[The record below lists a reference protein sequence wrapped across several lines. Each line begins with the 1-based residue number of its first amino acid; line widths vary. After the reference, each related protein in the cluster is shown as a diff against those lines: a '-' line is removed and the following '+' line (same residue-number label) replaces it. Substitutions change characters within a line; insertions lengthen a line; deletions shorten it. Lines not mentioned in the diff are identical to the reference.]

1 MGRQQKKKDPSKKKK
16 KRQAPAATGSAAVKE
31 NKTGMTVRAKSMA
44 GAPARNKSK
53 PAAPSARNG
62 KPVAATGIRAQIEQ
76 ALQFLREVRSE
87 LKKVNWPSRKQV
99 IGSTAVVLVMVLL
112 VSFFL
117 GVVDFGLSSIVQF
130 IIG

>member
-1 MGRQQKKKDPSKKKK
+1 MGRQQKKKDPVKKKK
-16 KRQAPAATGSAAVKE
+16 KRQEPAVAGSAAAKE
-31 NKTGMTVRAKSMA
+31 SKTGMTVRAKSMA
-44 GAPARNKSK
+44 GGPARNKSK
-53 PAAPSARNG
+53 PAASSARNG
-62 KPVAATGIRAQIEQ
+62 KSAATTGIRAQIEQ
-76 ALQFLREVRSE
+76 AVQFLREVRIE
-87 LKKVNWPSRKQV
+87 LKKVNWPSRKQT